1 MDLSLGQ
8 AIRPF
13 KHGAETDAFSSFA
26 AAHPDACPGSPPR
39 PGRRQT
45 AVDRIAWCR
54 PKAHKR
60 YDDLRRSIREL
71 PQHLCRYR
79 PNPEQVGTR
88 ILSVSDFRVIYELHP
103 DTGRNE
109 DAGDVLVLRVLPPG
123 TR

>member
-1 MDLSLGQ
+1 MPS
-8 AIRPF
+8 RP
-13 KHGAETDAFSSFA
+13 
-26 AAHPDACPGSPPR
+26 SPPR
-39 PGRRQT
+39 TLTLVPEALRDLADAKRRLIGPHG
-45 AVDRIAWCR
+45 AG
-54 PKAHKR
+54 PKTHKR
-60 YDDLRRSIREL
+60 YDDLRRGIREL
-71 PQHLCRYR
+71 PQHPCRHR